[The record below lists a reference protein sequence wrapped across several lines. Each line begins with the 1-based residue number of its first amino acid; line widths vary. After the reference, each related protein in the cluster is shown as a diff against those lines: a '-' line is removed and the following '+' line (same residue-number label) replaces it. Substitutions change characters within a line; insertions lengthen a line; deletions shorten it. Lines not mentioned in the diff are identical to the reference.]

1 MLVLGSEI
9 SYFTGKF
16 ETYLRYKE
24 IPYTYRGLDLVHYYW
39 IVPRRLGATQYPTVR
54 LPDGRWMSDTTP
66 MIAWLE
72 RQYPDRPVLPAEPLQ
87 RYVALLIEDFADEWL
102 WRPAMYYR
110 WSHAD
115 DRRLAAASLAREVVR
130 LPLPLALRKVI
141 VARRQ
146 THLFVTHD
154 GVDDPA
160 TREHAGAAY
169 RRVLAMLEPT
179 FVIRPFILGE
189 RPTIADVGLMG
200 PFWRHFAHDPT
211 TAKLMQDNAPSTFA
225 WAARVWSARASR
237 IGDRELLEG
246 IPADLSPL
254 LTEIGETH
262 LEALSANAAAH
273 AAGRAT
279 HNLTVQGVTY
289 RKLPTS
295 TYRVWCLEQL
305 RARFAELDAAVA
317 AQVRALLERHR
328 CWEPL
333 WRIDGVRSGHDPD
346 GTAPFCQATRMVRD
360 ADRIVR

>member
-1 MLVLGSEI
+1 VLVLGSEI

-16 ETYLRYKE
+16 ETYLRYKQ

-72 RQYPDRPVLPAEPLQ
+72 RQHPERPVIPNDPVQ
-87 RYVALLIEDFADEWL
+87 RYVALLIEDYADEWL

-115 DRRLAAASLAREVVR
+115 DRRLAASSLAREVVR
-130 LPLPLALRKVI
+130 LPLPLALRRQM

-154 GVDDPA
+154 GVKDRA
-160 TREHAGAAY
+160 TRKHAQAAY
-169 RRVLAMLEPT
+169 TRPLAMLESV
-179 FVIRPFILGE
+179 FAARPFLFGE
-189 RPTIADVGLMG
+189 RPTIADIGLMG

-211 TAKLMQDNAPSTFA
+211 PAKLMQDDAPATFA
-225 WAARVWSARASR
+225 WAARMWSARAERLGSR
-237 IGDRELLEG
+237 RLEEG

-254 LTEIGETH
+254 LHEIGETH

-273 AAGRAT
+273 AAGLAKHDLTIQGAT
-279 HNLTVQGVTY
+279 YHDV
-289 RKLPTS
+289 PTS
-295 TYRVWCLEQL
+295 AYRVWCLEQL
-305 RARFAELDAAVA
+305 RDRLGELYGGDAR
-317 AQVRALLERHR
+317 QVRALLERDG
-328 CWEPL
+328 CWERL
-333 WRIDGVRSGHDPD
+333 WRIDGLASGHDPD
-346 GTAPFCQATRMVRD
+346 GTAPFCKVTRMVRD